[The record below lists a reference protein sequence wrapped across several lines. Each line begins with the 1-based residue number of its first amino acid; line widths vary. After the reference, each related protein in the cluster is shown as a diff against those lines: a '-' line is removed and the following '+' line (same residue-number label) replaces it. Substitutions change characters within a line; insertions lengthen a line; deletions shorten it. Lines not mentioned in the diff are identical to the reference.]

1 MPPLPHCT
9 TFHRPS
15 VAAAQSP
22 SIAGDVI
29 CRTPNSPTPNSASS
43 PPPLYHRPMTQR
55 HPYHRVVPPVSSP
68 SLLGDV
74 AAPQPPHSATAIGL
88 ACQESHSHATA
99 VKTFCFFFPASA
111 WLGWTVTGLA
121 ILRDIKSPCFMRAG
135 FAWCTTLSLTR
146 GGQACM
152 PATQCHQAVRQ
163 GIRFRFM
170 NGLLHGSDSQHGP

>member
-1 MPPLPHCT
+1 MPPSPHCT
-9 TFHRPS
+9 TAHHRS
-15 VAAAQSP
+15 VAAARSP

-29 CRTPNSPTPNSASS
+29 RRTPNSPTPNSASS
-43 PPPLYHRPMTQR
+43 TPPLYRRLTTQR

-74 AAPQPPHSATAIGL
+74 AAPQPPRSATAIGL
-88 ACQESHSHATA
+88 ACRESHSHATT
-99 VKTFCFFFPASA
+99 VKTFRFFFPASA
-111 WLGWTVTGLA
+111 WLGWTVTGLT

-135 FAWCTTLSLTR
+135 FAWCTAQSLTR
-146 GGQACM
+146 RGQARVL
-152 PATQCHQAVRQ
+152 ATQRHQAIRQ